1 MCRMLYRVLL
11 PLLIALLPGCSLS
24 FNMSGAI
31 IDYTQV
37 STCEVQYVQN
47 NAEIV
52 NATLSGTI
60 TEKLRDKIQSDTRL
74 KLVQRGGDVVFEGD
88 ITGYTVTSQG
98 VTAEATSAKDR
109 LTVTLSIRY
118 TNTKVSS
125 ESFTKTFSEFAEY
138 DRSTS
143 FSSVESALLDEIV
156 PLLIEDIFTA
166 AFSNW

>member
-1 MCRMLYRVLL
+1 MRRMLYRMFVPVLA
-11 PLLIALLPGCSLS
+11 ALLSGCSLS

-37 STCEVQYVQN
+37 STCEIQYVQN

-52 NATLSGTI
+52 NATLSATI

-74 KLVQRGGDVVFEGD
+74 KLVQKGGDIIFEGD

-109 LTVTLSIRY
+109 LTVTLNVRY
-118 TNTKVSS
+118 TNTKVPS
-125 ESFTKTFSEFAEY
+125 ESFTKAFSEFAEY
-138 DRSTS
+138 DRTTS
-143 FSSVESALLDEIV
+143 FSSVESTLLDEIV